1 MNDDDYDCRILDEA
15 SMVRSPAERPSR
27 NSPQA
32 TVHSTTSRLHK
43 LYPAEYKIVGNH
55 VKEMS

>member
-32 TVHSTTSRLHK
+32 TWHSTDQHESV
-43 LYPAEYKIVGNH
+43 ESIN
-55 VKEMS
+55 S